1 MKRTAWFTTLVLA
14 TLALLLLL
22 WQFREALGLFILSL
36 GVAAATRPLADRIE
50 GWRLPRGLSL
60 VIVYIVLFG
69 AVAGI
74 VILISGKVVSE
85 VELLS
90 NHFVFFYDKLWRTW
104 PAGTSLQRSM
114 IQYLPQPKELYQGLA
129 GEQGGAFF
137 QSFLG
142 ATLSSLTMVSQFFA
156 VLVLSIYWSIDQVHF
171 ERLWIS
177 LLPPER
183 RVQARGIWRDIETGV
198 GSYIRSEVGQSILAS
213 ILLGAGYALLGIDYP
228 VLLALFGA
236 VAWLIPWLG
245 AVLAVL
251 PVIWVGLQTSPSLA
265 IVAVVFTLLVLLFL
279 ELGVEP
285 RLYSRRQYSSL
296 LALVFMIALADVAG
310 LVGLILAPPLAAAV
324 QIFYTRLV
332 VITIVQPV
340 QNQASGI
347 RDLEERLTRA
357 RETAASQGKEVTP
370 QTASLIER
378 LEKLIEKAGEEL
390 SGSQAERR

>member
-36 GVAAATRPLADRIE
+36 GVAAVTRPLADRIE